1 MWLVPEYFYS
11 LFEILVLR
19 IFRMMLIL
27 LDFRTALEGSKREA
41 YILLKFTKASR
52 GEMSYRV
59 IATAYIVC
67 SLYILLLYGTVLGS
81 PLLLTDNNYS

>member
-1 MWLVPEYFYS
+1 MWLVPDYFYS
-11 LFEILVLR
+11 LFEILGLR
-19 IFRMMLIL
+19 IIRMILIL
-27 LDFRTALEGSKREA
+27 LDFRTALQGSKKES

-67 SLYILLLYGTVLGS
+67 SLYILVLYGTILGS
-81 PLLLTDNNYS
+81 PLLLTYNNDS

>member
-1 MWLVPEYFYS
+1 MWLVPDYFYS
-11 LFEILVLR
+11 LFEILGLR
-19 IFRMMLIL
+19 IIRMILIL
-27 LDFRTALEGSKREA
+27 LDFRTALQGSKKES

-67 SLYILLLYGTVLGS
+67 SLYILVLYGTILGS
-81 PLLLTDNNYS
+81 PLLLTDNNDS